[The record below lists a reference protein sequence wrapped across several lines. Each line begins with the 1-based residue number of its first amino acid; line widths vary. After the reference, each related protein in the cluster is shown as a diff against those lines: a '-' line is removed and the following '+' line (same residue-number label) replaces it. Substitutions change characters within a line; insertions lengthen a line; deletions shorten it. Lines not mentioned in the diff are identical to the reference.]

1 MRILERES
9 LQRLKSLTII
19 PCVESVKPN
28 KYDEYS
34 WRIGELAK
42 RVVEAGGNL
51 SGRGGLIIG

>member
-1 MRILERES
+1 M
-9 LQRLKSLTII
+9 
-19 PCVESVKPN
+19 KPN

-51 SGRGGLIIG
+51 SGRGGLIIGYLVL